1 MAGQCDPRGDE
12 WEEKA
17 RKAKNKMAGQCDAR
31 GDEWEEKARK
41 AKNKMAGQCEQ
52 HRRRDGT
59 PDRQTDRKIIKM
71 NQSFVI
77 TLSLNSDP
85 KETCAKT

>member
-1 MAGQCDPRGDE
+1 MLVGDE

-52 HRRRDGT
+52 HRRT
-59 PDRQTDRKIIKM
+59 FQLT
-71 NQSFVI
+71 
-77 TLSLNSDP
+77 
-85 KETCAKT
+85 A